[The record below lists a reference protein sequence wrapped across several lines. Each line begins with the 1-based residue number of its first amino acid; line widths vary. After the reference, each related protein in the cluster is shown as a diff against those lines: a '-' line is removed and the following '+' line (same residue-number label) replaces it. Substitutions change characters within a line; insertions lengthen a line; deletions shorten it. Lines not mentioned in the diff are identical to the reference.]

1 MTPDQYRIRRSKLRM
16 THEELDALMG
26 LPAGTT
32 LARESGDIPISHEAE
47 LAITSL
53 LRKRIDW
60 TAVDWTQ
67 TTAALARSMGLHV
80 NHVGKQR
87 SIYAPDTVRK
97 TTRPRGVDWSV
108 IDLSRP
114 ARAIADQLG
123 VSIHAVYHQ
132 QRKQRAEKHHDT

>member
-1 MTPDQYRIRRSKLRM
+1 MTPDQYRARRAGLRM
-16 THEELDALMG
+16 THEDLDALMG
-26 LPAGTT
+26 LPDGTVR
-32 LARESGDIPISHEAE
+32 AREDGTVRITHEAE

-60 TAVDWTQ
+60 RGIDWTLSSR
-67 TTAALARSMGLHV
+67 ALARQLGCHV
-80 NHVGKQR
+80 NHVAKQR
-87 SIYAPDTVRK
+87 AIYAPQTVRAL
-97 TTRPRGVDWSV
+97 TRPRGVDWSV

-132 QRKQRAEKHHDT
+132 RKKQRAAQQS